1 MKVDLLKV
9 YNSIE
14 QLIPIFDS
22 LFEKES
28 YKIVDSPEDADVIFS
43 NSSMRSFSLRHG
55 IPFVCCESNILIYD
69 SNDLCFIEP
78 TLSIEKISF
87 GVRRACNETRRRKRA
102 QEKRVS
108 LIKNNQLL
116 QSDLDLKRGED
127 EVREESRQI
136 KSLALKKARAA
147 LRKRIFFLKR
157 INEAVDLN
165 EVIFSIQEESRKI
178 KGLGHPIMVLE
189 KENEFQILYLSGRQV
204 LEKRALHQNL
214 MKMSEWR
221 QLLADHLNRPI
232 GPLIHLK
239 GGKSKISLFFEH
251 QIIQSELKSVETEWQ
266 QRMIG
271 LELIVDRFRLAQD
284 LSEAAL
290 FWEKTFD
297 GLGEPIGIF
306 DHKNKMIRA
315 NQMFTGDLIEQLNEK
330 VIRVGSRVY
339 HVESYLLQVGREV
352 AEGSRVFHLSDQS
365 SSFQLKQHMIQTE
378 KIAALGQLAGH
389 IAHELNNPLTGI
401 RSLCQV
407 LLEGTQLSDQVREDI
422 SEVESATS
430 RCQNIIKNLLEY
442 SKPHSEDLK
451 FPCDINDVVFN
462 TLPLL
467 KSLMGRY
474 RSNIDLCDQPLI
486 AVADPH
492 MLQQVV
498 FNLVTNACQA
508 MGKSGKISVRTYR
521 EGHLVKIRVED
532 TGPGVPEEV
541 RDEIFE
547 PFFTTK
553 AVGEGTGLG
562 LSLSLNIIKGF
573 GGELILDE
581 DYKEGAAFEICLP
594 LVG

>member
-14 QLIPIFDS
+14 QLTSVFDS
-22 LFEKES
+22 LSVIEGYS
-28 YKIVDSPEDADVIFS
+28 LVNDPEEADIIFS

-55 IPFVCCESNILIYD
+55 TSFVCCDRDIHV
-69 SNDLCFIEP
+69 NDLSSLVL
-78 TLSIEKISF
+78 TLPKEKIYS
-87 GVRRACNETRRRKRA
+87 GVRRACNETKRRKEA
-102 QEKRVS
+102 HEKRAS
-108 LIKNNQLL
+108 LIKSNQQL
-116 QSDLDLKRGED
+116 QSQLDLKRGED
-127 EVREESRQI
+127 EIREESRQI

-165 EVIFSIQEESRKI
+165 EVIFSLHEEARKI

-189 KENEFQILYLSGRQV
+189 KENQFQILYLSGRQV
-204 LEKRALHQNL
+204 LEKRASYQDLTRS
-214 MKMSEWR
+214 SEWR

-251 QIIQSELKSVETEWQ
+251 QIALGDLRPVESEWQ

-271 LELIVDRFRLAQD
+271 LELIVERFRLAQD

-330 VIRVGSRVY
+330 VVRVDSRVY
-339 HVESYLLQVGREV
+339 HVESYPLQIGRDV
-352 AEGSRVFHLSDQS
+352 ARGARVFHLSDQS

-407 LLEGTQLSDQVREDI
+407 LLESEELEDQIREDI
-422 SEVESATS
+422 AEVEGATS

-442 SKPHSEDLK
+442 SKPHGDDMRL
-451 FPCDINDVVFN
+451 PCDINEVVSN

-467 KSLMGRY
+467 KSLMGRF
-474 RSNIDLCDQPLI
+474 RSDIDLSKESLM
-486 AVADPH
+486 AVVDPH

-508 MGKSGKISVRTYR
+508 MEKNGKISVKTYR
-521 EGHLVKIRVED
+521 EKDLVKVRVAD
-532 TGPGVPEEV
+532 SGPGVPEEV
-541 RDEIFE
+541 RSEIFE

-573 GGELILDE
+573 GGELVLDE
-581 DYKEGAAFEICLP
+581 EYLEGAAFEICLP
-594 LVG
+594 LAQ